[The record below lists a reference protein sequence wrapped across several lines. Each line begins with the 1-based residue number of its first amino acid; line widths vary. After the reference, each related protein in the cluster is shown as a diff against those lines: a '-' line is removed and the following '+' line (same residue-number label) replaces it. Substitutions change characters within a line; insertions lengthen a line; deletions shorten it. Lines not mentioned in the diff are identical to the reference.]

1 MTKHRITLTVELDP
15 DQIHPDTVAA
25 CIYQKLRDMP
35 EVNNPTIETV
45 QAAQ

>member
-1 MTKHRITLTVELDP
+1 MTKHRITLTVELNP

-25 CIYQKLRDMP
+25 RIYQKLRDMP
-35 EVNNPTIETV
+35 EVRNPTIETV

>member
-1 MTKHRITLTVELDP
+1 MTKHRITIIVELDP
-15 DQIHPDTVAA
+15 DEIHPDTVAGR
-25 CIYQKLRDMP
+25 IYQRLRDMP